1 MMPSTYSD
9 VAAYLKALP
18 EERRAVLAPL
28 CALIRQLRPDLQ
40 EVLRD
45 RVLTYVDERG
55 PVLGVASQKHGMC
68 LHVDPALLHSYR
80 REFAGLHLG
89 HNCIRFR
96 SLEEL
101 PEEALRAII
110 SEAGWGE

>member
-1 MMPSTYSD
+1 MPATNPD
-9 VAAYLKALP
+9 VAAHLAALP
-18 EERRAVLAPL
+18 EERRTALSQL
-28 CALIRQLRPDLQ
+28 CALIRGLRPDLR

-45 RVLTYVDERG
+45 RMPTYMDEKG
-55 PVLGVASQKHGMC
+55 PVLGAASQKHGMC
-68 LHVDPALLHSYR
+68 LYMDPGLLRSYR

-101 PEEALRAII
+101 PDEALRALI